1 MLTLSDVWLLT
12 KKIAIGIVITVVP
25 LIILGGGLRLAQ
37 KAIGPHAA
45 SKTISS
51 KGVPNAN

>member
-12 KKIAIGIVITVVP
+12 KKIVIGIVITVVP

-37 KAIGPHAA
+37 SAIGPHAD
-45 SKTISS
+45 SKQVSS

>member
-1 MLTLSDVWLLT
+1 MITPSDVWLLT
-12 KKIAIGIVITVVP
+12 KKIVVGIVVTVVP

-37 KAIGPHAA
+37 RTIGPHADN
-45 SKTISS
+45 KNISS